1 MTNQKNST
9 AYTFDPFNA
18 TLTISASFAKKA
30 SKVGSPEYEMILKLR
45 KDFPTLTIQQEAKR
59 EGKKSITF
67 AQMEAFIALTRNAK
81 EMIALFEK
89 VKKLSRVQPMPYKY
103 VKTWFDNKFP
113 YYSEQPTFDAD
124 GFVVDPVT
132 LTNMKEMAQEVAA
145 ANVTPVIEA
154 IPVEDKVA

>member
-1 MTNQKNST
+1 MQIREVITEFH
-9 AYTFDPFNA
+9 FDCQVRK
-18 TLTISASFAKKA
+18 LS
-30 SKVGSPEYEMILKLR
+30 SK
-45 KDFPTLTIQQEAKR
+45 T
-59 EGKKSITF
+59 
-67 AQMEAFIALTRNAK
+67 IAL
-81 EMIALFEK
+81 
-89 VKKLSRVQPMPYKY
+89 
-103 VKTWFDNKFP
+103 